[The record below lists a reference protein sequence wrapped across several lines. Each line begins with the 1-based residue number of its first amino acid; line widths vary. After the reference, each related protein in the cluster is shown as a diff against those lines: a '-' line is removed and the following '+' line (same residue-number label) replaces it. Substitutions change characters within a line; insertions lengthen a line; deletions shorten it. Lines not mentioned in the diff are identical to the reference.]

1 MNAPSP
7 RPQVRHMRRACVVAF
22 VGLVL
27 TAGAARGDDRIDVGL
42 LLGSTRATDE
52 GAALQFGRALTYQAL
67 VRMSMGQTDGLK
79 KMRIMRKDL
88 ARVYTEMRARE
99 LAAVPKG

>member
-1 MNAPSP
+1 
-7 RPQVRHMRRACVVAF
+7 MRRACLAAF

-52 GAALQFGRALTYQAL
+52 GAALQFGRALTYQATFAWR
-67 VRMSMGQTDGLK
+67 VWRSDRATVS
-79 KMRIMRKDL
+79 IEAPFL
-88 ARVYTEMRARE
+88 ASPAFEGTAGAEGRHESDDHWPIRLSGV
-99 LAAVPKG
+99 